1 MLYAGIDYHKKYSQ
15 VEVIKSSGEV
25 IWAGKVPTSK
35 EGMMW
40 WINKIY
46 PHGTEEGKRD
56 KIKTVIEASW
66 GWERIYD
73 LLENIEEIEE
83 IKVAHCLKLRWIAE
97 SRIKTD
103 KIDADKLAKLLKA
116 GLIPEIY
123 VPDRKDRERKEMI
136 RYRLG
141 LVRMRTIIKNKV
153 HALLDKV
160 GVSLPKVSDLFG
172 KRGKKFLR
180 ELKIEGAYGK
190 ILCNYLDLIEGLD
203 KKIKKAEEEVRELM
217 KGNKEREII
226 KSVPGFGDITSA
238 IVTLEIGNIERFSS
252 PKKLI
257 SYAGLS
263 PSTYSSGGRTYHG
276 ALIKQ
281 SNKWLRWAVIE
292 ASWVAQRES
301 LWCRTYFASQVHKGK
316 NVAIVGLGRK
326 LLKIIWYLLKE
337 KREYE
342 ERPVEKE
349 KFDFPVAL
357 SNV

>member
-25 IWAGKVPTSK
+25 MWAGKIPNSK
-35 EGMMW
+35 EGMMR
-40 WINKIY
+40 WINKI
-46 PHGTEEGKRD
+46 PTNGTEEDRRD
-56 KIKTVIEASW
+56 KIKTVIEAAR

-73 LLENIEEIEE
+73 LLEGIEEIEE
-83 IKVAHCLKLRWIAE
+83 VKVAHCLKLRWIAE
-97 SRIKTD
+97 SQIKTD
-103 KIDADKLAKLLKA
+103 RIDADKLAKLLKA

-123 VPDRKDRERKEMI
+123 VPDRKTRERKEMI

-141 LVRMRTIIKNKV
+141 LVRIRTIIKNKV
-153 HALLDKV
+153 HALLDKI
-160 GVSLPKVSDLFG
+160 GVSLPKITDLFG
-172 KRGKKFLR
+172 KRGKRFLR
-180 ELKIEGAYGK
+180 ELRIEGVYGK
-190 ILCNYLDLIEGLD
+190 ILENYLDLIEELD
-203 KKIKKAEEEVRELM
+203 EKIKGAEKEVGELM
-217 KGNKEREII
+217 KGNKEIEII
-226 KSVPGFGDITSA
+226 KSVPGFGNITSA
-238 IVTLEIGNIERFSS
+238 IVTLEIGNIERFPS

-263 PSTYSSGGRTYHG
+263 PSIYSSGGKTYHG

-281 SNKWLRWAVIE
+281 SNKWLRWAVTE
-292 ASWVAQRES
+292 ASWIAQRES
-301 LWCRTYFASQVHKGK
+301 LWCRSYFASQVHKGK

-342 ERPVEKE
+342 ERLVEKE
-349 KFDFPVAL
+349 KFSFPVAL